1 MQQKELLTRTV
12 ASVGEEITPQ
22 QASDF
27 VNAYAEANPTDVKSY
42 LIGRNILDQLLARPG
57 AVGLR
62 FYSALD
68 ENGQKTLVYIA
79 VDAEGNDIKKKT
91 VVDPSGNISVQDA
104 LVADRSLVGP
114 TPTTT
119 IMPSWWPF

>member
-22 QASDF
+22 QAADF
-27 VNAYAEANPTDVKSY
+27 VNAYAESNPTDVKSY
-42 LIGRNILDQLLARPG
+42 LIGRDIIDQLLAQPG

-62 FYSALD
+62 FYSALN
-68 ENGQKTLVYIA
+68 ENRQKTLVYIA

-91 VVDPSGNISVQDA
+91 VVDPSGNLSVQDA
-104 LVADRSLVGP
+104 LVADRALPGP
-114 TPTTT
+114 TTTT